1 MENGS
6 AFIIVLRP
14 REHAD
19 REQDLDGEP
28 SLKRREPAMPR
39 RSTHRRDTPCDQ
51 GAAFAELPSKR
62 SEDGEAGA
70 QAHRACLCASAPEMR
85 GCHAIEMSLDE
96 AGRSTMMKTSRFIFV
111 PFALGLFGTAS
122 IALAQAPVELKFSRV
137 VDLTL
142 PIETNMAG
150 IPGFKIYADNP
161 SQVAIIAAMTEGQKE
176 MLRSEGMTLS
186 NNVEIN
192 GRSMISV
199 LSIMTHNGTHID
211 APRHMMEKGF
221 PVDQLPL
228 AQVAKEGVLISLPN
242 KGPNSSISVKDILDT
257 GVALGPDRIPVI
269 HTGWTDK
276 MWGKPEFWSQMPYL
290 EPGVGELM
298 ASKGVPALGMDV
310 FPEKPL
316 WRGIKVEPGEVWQ
329 GNHLALMRKGIPL
342 IQFMTNLSQIGPN
355 KFVLIALP
363 LKMKGADG
371 SPARV
376 IALVE

>member
-1 MENGS
+1 
-6 AFIIVLRP
+6 
-14 REHAD
+14 
-19 REQDLDGEP
+19 
-28 SLKRREPAMPR
+28 
-39 RSTHRRDTPCDQ
+39 
-51 GAAFAELPSKR
+51 
-62 SEDGEAGA
+62 
-70 QAHRACLCASAPEMR
+70 
-85 GCHAIEMSLDE
+85 
-96 AGRSTMMKTSRFIFV
+96 MMKASRFIFM
-111 PFALGLFGTAS
+111 PLALGIIGTAS
-122 IALAQAPVELKFSRV
+122 IAIAQEPFQLKFSRV

-211 APRHMMEKGF
+211 APRHMIEKGF
-221 PVDQLPL
+221 PVDQIPL
-228 AQVAKEGVLISLPN
+228 GQVAKEGVLISLPN
-242 KGPNSSISVKDILDT
+242 KGPNSSVSVKDILDT
-257 GVALGPDRIPVI
+257 GVVLGPDRIPVI

-276 MWGKPEFWSQMPYL
+276 MWGKPEFWTQMPYL

-316 WRGIKVEPGEVWQ
+316 WRGVKVEPGEVWQ
-329 GNHLALMRKGIPL
+329 ENHLALMRKGIPL